1 MEWNRGYSACYYIKK
16 VDAATWRDLDTIR
29 ITGGSIK
36 RERDGLRESAS
47 VDCTEFDGREQWI
60 RIYLDID
67 QEGDNA
73 HEALFTGLAT
83 SPKWDIDGRRR
94 ETSLECYSVLKPAD
108 DIILP
113 RGWYVT
119 AGANGAEA
127 VQDLLSVIPAP
138 VTISGNSPALT
149 SSIIAED
156 GETNLSMV
164 DKILTSINWRLRIA
178 GDGTISIEPQ
188 PLTESASFDPIDN
201 DVLETAIEVA
211 YDWFSCPNV
220 FMAIDDDMTG
230 IARDDSPDSPLS
242 TVNRG
247 REVWEQEDNCD
258 LADNE
263 TIAEYAQ
270 RMLREAQRVSQ
281 TASYDRRYIPDIVP
295 GDIVMLRYP
304 AQGLDGPYVVES
316 QDIDL
321 GYSATTSEEVTAI
334 GE

>member
-1 MEWNRGYSACYYIKK
+1 MEWNRGYSASYYIKR
-16 VDAATWRDLDTIR
+16 VDASTWRDLDTIR

-47 VDCTEFDGREQWI
+47 VDCTEFNGREQWI
-60 RIYLDID
+60 RVYMDVN
-67 QEGDNA
+67 QNGDHS

-127 VQDLLSVIPAP
+127 VRSLLSVIPAP
-138 VTISGNSPALT
+138 VTISGTSPALT

-156 GETNLSMV
+156 GETHLTMA
-164 DKILTSINWRLRIA
+164 DKVLDAINWRLRISGH
-178 GDGTISIEPQ
+178 GDVSIEAQ
-188 PLTESASFDPIDN
+188 PTTESASFDPIDN
-201 DVLETAIEVA
+201 DVLETAIEIEH
-211 YDWFSCPNV
+211 DWFSCPNV

-230 IARDDSPDSPLS
+230 IARDDSASSPLS
-242 TVNRG
+242 TINRG

-258 LADNE
+258 LAENE

-270 RMLREAQRVSQ
+270 RMLKELQRVSQ
-281 TASYDRRYIPDIVP
+281 TASYDRRYIPNVVP
-295 GDIVMLRYP
+295 GDRIVLRYP
-304 AQGLDGPYVVES
+304 EQGLDGLYLVES

>member
-1 MEWNRGYSACYYIKK
+1 
-16 VDAATWRDLDTIR
+16 
-29 ITGGSIK
+29 
-36 RERDGLRESAS
+36 
-47 VDCTEFDGREQWI
+47 
-60 RIYLDID
+60 
-67 QEGDNA
+67 
-73 HEALFTGLAT
+73 
-83 SPKWDIDGRRR
+83 
-94 ETSLECYSVLKPAD
+94 
-108 DIILP
+108 
-113 RGWYVT
+113 
-119 AGANGAEA
+119 
-127 VQDLLSVIPAP
+127 
-138 VTISGNSPALT
+138 
-149 SSIIAED
+149 
-156 GETNLSMV
+156 
-164 DKILTSINWRLRIA
+164 
-178 GDGTISIEPQ
+178 
-188 PLTESASFDPIDN
+188 
-201 DVLETAIEVA
+201 
-211 YDWFSCPNV
+211 
-220 FMAIDDDMTG
+220 MAIDDDMTG